1 MSVQLPFWLWLF
13 LTSASLICSTAC
25 FAVAYW
31 SLKSRS
37 TSPTKRLNEMDLQ
50 IAELSSALESVLHQL
65 KRQHARLARRESTAP
80 APSELDDPTDLRAQL
95 RQKAGI
101 VPGKPALH
109 R

>member
-1 MSVQLPFWLWLF
+1 MMLQLPMWLWLF
-13 LTSASLICSTAC
+13 LTATCVGCSIAC

-65 KRQHARLARRESTAP
+65 KRQHARLARREGASAP
-80 APSELDDPTDLRAQL
+80 TPESDDPSDLRAQL

-101 VPGKPALH
+101 VPGKPAVH

>member
-1 MSVQLPFWLWLF
+1 MTLELPFWLWLF
-13 LTSASLICSTAC
+13 LTATCLTCSIAC
-25 FAVAYW
+25 FAVASW

-37 TSPTKRLNEMDLQ
+37 TLPTKRLNEMDLQ

-65 KRQHARLARRESTAP
+65 KRQHARLARRESSAAP
-80 APSELDDPTDLRAQL
+80 PPDGDDPSDLRAQL

-101 VPGKPALH
+101 VPGKPAVH